1 MFAVVSQEVL
11 QARAH
16 QLLVAGLLA
25 QGAADQRRRSI
36 PDVAG
41 NHIVGQFGTLHM
53 AQGGI
58 DRMHQVET
66 GVDQR
71 TVKVENQQLE
81 FYGIEWAMEFDHA
94 SASE

>member
-1 MFAVVSQEVL
+1 MFAVVSQKVF

-16 QLLVAGLLA
+16 QLLVAGLVA

-53 AQGGI
+53 AQRGI
-58 DRMHQVET
+58 DRVHQVET
-66 GVDQR
+66 RVDQR
-71 TVKVENQQLE
+71 TVKIEDQQSNCDADRT
-81 FYGIEWAMEFDHA
+81 GD
-94 SASE
+94 